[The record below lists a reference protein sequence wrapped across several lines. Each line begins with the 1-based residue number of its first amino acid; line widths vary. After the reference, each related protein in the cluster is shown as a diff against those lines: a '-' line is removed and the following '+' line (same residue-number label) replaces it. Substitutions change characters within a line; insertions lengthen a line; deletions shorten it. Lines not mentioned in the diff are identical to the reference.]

1 MDNCEPGGLWSSTMS
16 EKVTFQLRPEES
28 EENGKN
34 HGEWEVTG
42 LWEVIKEGETLV
54 TLKSCKKAREAEAQ

>member
-1 MDNCEPGGLWSSTMS
+1 MS

-42 LWEVIKEGETLV
+42 LWEVIKEGETLI